1 MGSQR
6 IRHNVETEQQQLAGF
21 IKRDDVGLCVC
32 MYISMLVGKL
42 ETACWKERIKMLS
55 RKKN

>member
-21 IKRDDVGLCVC
+21 IKCDDVGLCVC
-32 MYISMLVGKL
+32 VIRKRGKENFKL
-42 ETACWKERIKMLS
+42 LFFPFEV
-55 RKKN
+55 